1 MRYRIYPVGKKTAA
15 ALYRALVSLRK
26 NKGAEMCFSVFLH
39 CRAHNGDKELRDIN
53 INPDIMETKETVQ
66 EDFCKIILIH
76 LQKIVEEMLM
86 NEIDGTLVY
95 PELLEMVKILENQ
108 KVK

>member
-1 MRYRIYPVGKKTAA
+1 
-15 ALYRALVSLRK
+15 
-26 NKGAEMCFSVFLH
+26 
-39 CRAHNGDKELRDIN
+39 
-53 INPDIMETKETVQ
+53 MENKETVQ
-66 EDFCKIILIH
+66 EDFRKIILIH

-95 PELLEMVKILENQ
+95 LELLEMVKILENH